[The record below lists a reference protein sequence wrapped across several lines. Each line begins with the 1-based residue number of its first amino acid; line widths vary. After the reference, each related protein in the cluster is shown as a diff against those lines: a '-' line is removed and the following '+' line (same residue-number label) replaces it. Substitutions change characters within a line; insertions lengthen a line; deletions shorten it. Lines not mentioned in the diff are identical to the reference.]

1 MFREVFTLKTGN
13 EKKTARDEAALNAFL
28 ADIGCLEKLAEWTD
42 KFNLFDVLKISR
54 AEIRHSNVL
63 AWMLDPNENHGLGDS
78 VLRGFVQYA
87 DPEISLAD
95 CSGFSIYREWH
106 NIDILAVSSGE
117 RFLLCIENKIDTGEH
132 DDQLNRYRRLIE
144 EDYPDYTKRYIYLS
158 PEGDKASDPEHWHS
172 MGYRE
177 VLDIVGKA
185 REGAETVPGAALLID
200 NYMDT
205 VRRDIVGD
213 EELAR
218 VCAEI
223 YAKHQRA
230 LDLIFENRP
239 NLSSMVAEIIQRWME
254 EKTRDGEMEY
264 IPESS
269 TRKIYRFKTRLL
281 SALLPDAEGVLSGW
295 KTPNFYFYELRN
307 MDGNELFIQLS
318 IDTKGMPE
326 EQKKKSDRICEHFCP
341 SQQQAGRQY
350 RTPFTS
356 RHCRNEDEDLS
367 EERLTGQLNKCFEQM
382 KAFEAELEKVVR
394 EM

>member
-1 MFREVFTLKTGN
+1 MFTLKASN
-13 EKKTARDEAALNAFL
+13 EKKAAADEAALNAFL
-28 ADIGCLEKLAEWTD
+28 ADIGCLDKLAEWTD

-63 AWMLDPNENHGLGDS
+63 AWLLDPNESHGLGDS

-87 DPEISLAD
+87 DPEISLAG

-106 NIDILAVSSGE
+106 NIDILAVSPGE

-158 PEGDKASDPEHWHS
+158 PEDDESSDPEHWCS
-172 MGYRE
+172 MGYRD

-185 REGAETVPGAALLID
+185 RDGADMAPGAALLID
-200 NYMDT
+200 NYIDT

-213 EELAR
+213 EELTR

-239 NLSSMVAEIIQRWME
+239 NLSSMVAEMIQRWME

-269 TRKIYRFKTRLL
+269 TRKNYRFKTKLL
-281 SALLPDAEGVLSGW
+281 SSLLPDVENILSSW

-307 MDGNELFIQLS
+307 MDGKELFIQLS

-326 EQKKKSDRICEHFCP
+326 AQKEISDRICEHFCP

-350 RTPFTS
+350 RMPFTS
-356 RHCRNEDEDLS
+356 RHFRNEDEDLS
-367 EERLTGQLNKCFEQM
+367 EERLTGQLNKCFDQM
-382 KAFEAELEKVVR
+382 KIFEVELEKVVR
-394 EM
+394 EI